1 MPLRL
6 REEDLH
12 WKCDGNEAV
21 ATVSDNT
28 YCKVP
33 VYNHTDSEASLRYT
47 TCDLQYIL
55 SESLNGDKKMM
66 ERIEK
71 E

>member
-28 YCKVP
+28 YCKAP

-55 SESLNGDKKMM
+55 SLNGDKKNYG
-66 ERIEK
+66 EK

>member
-1 MPLRL
+1 M
-6 REEDLH
+6 
-12 WKCDGNEAV
+12 

-55 SESLNGDKKMM
+55 SESLNGDKQMM